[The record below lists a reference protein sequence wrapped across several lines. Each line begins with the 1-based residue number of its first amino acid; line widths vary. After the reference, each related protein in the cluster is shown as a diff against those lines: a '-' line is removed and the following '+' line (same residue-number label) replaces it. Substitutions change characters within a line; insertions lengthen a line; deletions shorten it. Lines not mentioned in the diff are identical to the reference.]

1 MQVATH
7 DVNMYYTQ
15 SDLWVAKAPIP
26 DARFRFA
33 AAAHDGIAYAFGG
46 HRTCPNNATTGE
58 VDEAA
63 CVNDAHNSISAFFEA
78 EGEPMFVHVPA

>member
-15 SDLWVAKAPIP
+15 HDMWVAKAPIP

-33 AAAHDGIAYAFGG
+33 AEAHDGIVYAFGG
-46 HRTCPNNATTGE
+46 HRTCPNDASGQ
-58 VDEAA
+58 VDDAA
-63 CVNDAHNSISAFFEA
+63 CADGAHQTISGFFEA
-78 EGEPMFVHVPA
+78 EAEPMFLHVMA